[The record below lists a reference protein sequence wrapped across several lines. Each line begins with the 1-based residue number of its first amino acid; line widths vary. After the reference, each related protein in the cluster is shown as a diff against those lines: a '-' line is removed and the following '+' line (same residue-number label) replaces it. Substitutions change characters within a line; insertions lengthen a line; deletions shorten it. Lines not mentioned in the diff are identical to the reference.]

1 MLKYWD
7 CNLSVRDFVVTA
19 NTWSADNHS
28 YRFWFWLST
37 CKYLFFI
44 GQKAQINTNNVKIVE
59 ILGLA
64 QFYQLSI
71 LSGFSL
77 PEIPVMTIFNC
88 QKHNFAWPIY

>member
-7 CNLSVRDFVVTA
+7 CNLSVRDFVVTV
-19 NTWSADNHS
+19 NTWSADNHN
-28 YRFWFWLST
+28 
-37 CKYLFFI
+37 I